1 MAKRITAEQLNN
13 YSKAQLETYIYRTA
27 KKANLDL
34 RALEKAGAD
43 AGSQAYKK
51 VRALAFDGDI
61 VSTNKKGQIYFK
73 GSFKGQTVQQLR
85 HIAKEIATFKASKT
99 HTPAGVERAYH
110 KAYKTYINKRAAEIA
125 GEEEGT
131 ISPSRAGVLKAKR
144 QLESQ
149 VSKNWFNNQ
158 WGAFSKEMYS
168 KAKMMSE
175 TVAQLME
182 QGYSARQIAI
192 SINKI
197 GEDHSLD
204 EYKQAMR
211 RSYTGYEDGGLV
223 SRPAYRG
230 EERNPFLE
238 D

>member
-1 MAKRITAEQLNN
+1 MARRITAEQLNS
-13 YSKAQLETYIYRTA
+13 YSKQQLETYIYRTA

-51 VRALAFDGDI
+51 VRALSFDGEI
-61 VSTNKKGQIYFK
+61 VRTNKQGQIYFK
-73 GSFKGQTVQQLR
+73 GSYHDKTRGQLL
-85 HIAKEIATFKASKT
+85 HIASEIATFKASKT

-110 KAYKTYINKRAAEIA
+110 KAYKTYVNKRAAEIA

-149 VSKNWFNNQ
+149 VDKNWFNTQ
-158 WGAFSKEMYS
+158 WGTFSKEMYS

-192 SINKI
+192 SVNKI
-197 GEDHSLD
+197 GEEHSLD

-211 RSYTGYEDGGLV
+211 RSYTGYEDGGLI

-230 EERNPFLE
+230 ERNPFLE

>member
-1 MAKRITAEQLNN
+1 MGRRITAEQLNN

-51 VRALAFDGDI
+51 VRSLAFDGDI

-73 GSFKGQTVQQLR
+73 GSYHDKSRGQLL
-85 HIAKEIATFKASKT
+85 HIASEIARFKASKT

-110 KAYKTYINKRAAEIA
+110 KAYKTYVNKRAAEIA

-158 WGAFSKEMYS
+158 WGAFSKKMYI

-197 GEDHSLD
+197 GEEHSLD

-211 RSYTGYEDGGLV
+211 RRYTEYEDGGLI

-230 EERNPFLE
+230 ERNPFLE

>member
-1 MAKRITAEQLNN
+1 MGRRITVEQLNN
-13 YSKAQLETYIYRTA
+13 YSKAQLESYIYSTA

-43 AGSQAYKK
+43 AGSQTYKK

-61 VSTNKKGQIYFK
+61 VRTNKKGQIYFK
-73 GSFKGQTVQQLR
+73 GSYHDKTRGQLLN
-85 HIAKEIATFKASKT
+85 IASEIARFKASKT
-99 HTPAGVERAYH
+99 HTPAGVERAYN
-110 KAYKTYINKRAAEIA
+110 KAYKTYVNKRAAEIA

-144 QLESQ
+144 QIESQ
-149 VSKNWFNNQ
+149 VDKNWFNNQ
-158 WGAFSKEMYS
+158 WGTFSKKMYS

-197 GEDHSLD
+197 GEEHSLD

-211 RSYTGYEDGGLV
+211 RSYSGYEEGGLV

-230 EERNPFLE
+230 DRNPFLE

>member
-1 MAKRITAEQLNN
+1 MARRITPKQLNN

-73 GSFKGQTVQQLR
+73 GSFKGKTVQQLR
-85 HIAKEIATFKASKT
+85 HIAKEIATFKAAKT

-110 KAYKTYINKRAAEIA
+110 KAYKTYLKNRAQDIA
-125 GEEEGT
+125 GEEERT
-131 ISPSRAGVLKAKR
+131 LRPSRAGVLKAQR
-144 QLESQ
+144 ELESQ
-149 VSKNWFNNQ
+149 VDKNWFNNQ
-158 WGAFSKEMYS
+158 WGRLSRENYR
-168 KAKMMSE
+168 KAQNMSE
-175 TVAQLME
+175 TVAQLFE
-182 QGYSARQIAI
+182 QGYSARQVTIAL
-192 SINKI
+192 NKI
-197 GEDHSLD
+197 GEDNDLED
-204 EYKQAMR
+204 YKQAMR
-211 RSYTGYEDGGLV
+211 RNYAGYVEGGKV
-223 SRPAYRG
+223 SRPIFSKSNSPYMG
-230 EERNPFLE
+230 

>member
-1 MAKRITAEQLNN
+1 MGKRITPEQLNN

-61 VSTNKKGQIYFK
+61 VATNKKGQIYFK

-99 HTPAGVERAYH
+99 HTPAGVERAYE
-110 KAYKTYINKRAAEIA
+110 KAYKTYLKNRAQDIA
-125 GEEEGT
+125 GEEERT
-131 ISPSRAGVLKAKR
+131 LRPSRAGVLKAQR
-144 QLESQ
+144 ELESQ
-149 VSKNWFNNQ
+149 VDKNWFNNQ
-158 WGAFSKEMYS
+158 WGRLSRENYK
-168 KAKMMSE
+168 KAQNMSE
-175 TVAQLME
+175 TVAQLFE
-182 QGYSARQIAI
+182 QGYSARQVTIAL
-192 SINKI
+192 NKI
-197 GEDHSLD
+197 GEDNDLED
-204 EYKQAMR
+204 YKQAMR
-211 RSYTGYEDGGLV
+211 RSYAGYVEGGKV
-223 SRPAYRG
+223 SRPIFSKSNSPYMG
-230 EERNPFLE
+230 